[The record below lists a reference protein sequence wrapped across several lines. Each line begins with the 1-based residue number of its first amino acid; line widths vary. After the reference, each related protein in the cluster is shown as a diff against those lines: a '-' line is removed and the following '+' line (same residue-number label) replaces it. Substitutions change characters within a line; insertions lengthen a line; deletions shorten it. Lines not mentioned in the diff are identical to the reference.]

1 MNETAITILVAEDED
16 YNFYLVEEIL
26 ESYNYKIIRAL
37 SGLEAV
43 QLCKTNADIAL
54 VIMDIKMP
62 YMDGYEATR
71 QIKCVRPQLPIIA
84 QTAYAFESDRQK
96 ALDAGCN
103 DYISKPLDCDLLIT
117 IIQSYI

>member
-71 QIKCVRPQLPIIA
+71 LIKNVRPQLPIIA